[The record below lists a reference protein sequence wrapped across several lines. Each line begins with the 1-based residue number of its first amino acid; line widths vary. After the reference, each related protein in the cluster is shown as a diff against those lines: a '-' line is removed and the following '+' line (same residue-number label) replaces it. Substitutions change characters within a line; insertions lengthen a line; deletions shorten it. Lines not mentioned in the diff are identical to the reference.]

1 MDAGVVEDMKGD
13 GRDQEYQSY
22 EAEGVEEGDQTITIE
37 PEEGPTDFR
46 SQGSCLLVGRWG
58 PPVTAARV
66 ALRGTLQLYRIV
78 RASMSLCSWRC
89 DLPSFV
95 AAILIGYL
103 PFTSASGPTSLPSTT
118 YHVAS
123 SSRLS

>member
-66 ALRGTLQLYRIV
+66 ALRKVPCSFTVLLGLQCPFAAGDATCP
-78 RASMSLCSWRC
+78 ASW
-89 DLPSFV
+89 
-95 AAILIGYL
+95 L
-103 PFTSASGPTSLPSTT
+103 PF
-118 YHVAS
+118 
-123 SSRLS
+123 